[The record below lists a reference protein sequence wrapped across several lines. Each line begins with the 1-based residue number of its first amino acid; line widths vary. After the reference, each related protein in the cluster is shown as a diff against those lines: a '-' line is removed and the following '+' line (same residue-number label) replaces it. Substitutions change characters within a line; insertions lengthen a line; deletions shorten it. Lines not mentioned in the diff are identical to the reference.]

1 MIQILNENAGD
12 LVYAGEGP
20 IGSCLDGSAMVNT
33 ANISGFR
40 KAETQYVNVFGSQ
53 IPVGTKENYEIPG
66 MKQLG
71 LLPMLGQCSQTSSA
85 GAFFY
90 MT

>member
-1 MIQILNENAGD
+1 MINLAVGYNLVIQILNPNAGD

-20 IGSCLDGSAMVNT
+20 IGNCLDGSLMVNT

-53 IPVGTKENYEIPG
+53 IPVGTKDTYEIPG
-66 MKQLG
+66 MQQLV
-71 LLPMLGQCSQTSSA
+71 P
-85 GAFFY
+85 Y
-90 MT
+90 